1 MTGREFVRVERMAS
15 VAILRFDRPPANAL
29 DLGAIEQI
37 GETIRDLVESDEVR
51 GVVLTGSGA
60 YFCAGLDLKALATY
74 SREQQRVL
82 VQRVNEMVAEVYSAP
97 VPLVAAINGHAL
109 AGGLVYA
116 LLCEHRLAAQGAFH
130 VGLSEVRVGIPFP
143 ASTLEVI
150 RAELTASVA
159 RRLVLAGAY
168 LDPDGAQKA
177 GIVDEVVP
185 PEQLLNR
192 AVEVA
197 KEVGSMPR
205 EGYARIK
212 GQVRGAIVARLREI
226 EAGGDPM
233 LDEWMR

>member
-1 MTGREFVRVERMAS
+1 MTGRELLRVERMAS
-15 VAILRFDRPPANAL
+15 VAVLRFDRPPANAL
-29 DLGAIEQI
+29 DLGAIELI
-37 GETIRDLVESDEVR
+37 GQTIRELGASDDVR
-51 GVVLTGSGA
+51 GVVLTGAGS

-74 SREQQRVL
+74 SREQQRIL
-82 VQRVNEMVAEVYSAP
+82 VQRVNEMVAAVYSAP

-116 LLCEHRLAAQGAFH
+116 LLCEHRLAAQGTFH
-130 VGLSEVRVGIPFP
+130 IGLSEVRLGIPFP
-143 ASTLEVI
+143 ASSLEVI
-150 RAELTASVA
+150 KAELTASAV

-168 LDPDGAQKA
+168 LDPRSALA
-177 GIVDEVVP
+177 VGIVDELVP
-185 PEQLLNR
+185 PDQLLDR

-212 GQVRGAIVARLREI
+212 SQVRGAIVARLREI